1 MKTERRDE
9 NFMNK
14 ISSCRSRDTL
24 KSRRNNRVGRKN
36 WMYSCVYV
44 YCVCNSLGD
53 KEQIASRV
61 EFTIEVHRNRLCVI
75 AYTSQRIFQYRTIPS
90 KHTASKSRYIDINA
104 HTCFIYIHTH
114 LCTRLLKKRS
124 TCSSCVWFCERCL
137 FPLVFVFFISCVRG
151 TSPPPQ
157 SNKISISFVFIV
169 HIHFIHVTIQLLSF
183 GIM

>member
-1 MKTERRDE
+1 MC
-9 NFMNK
+9 
-14 ISSCRSRDTL
+14 I
-24 KSRRNNRVGRKN
+24 V
-36 WMYSCVYV
+36 CVIA
-44 YCVCNSLGD
+44 SAT

-137 FPLVFVFFISCVRG
+137 FPLVFVFFILCVRG

>member
-53 KEQIASRV
+53 KRANSVAR
-61 EFTIEVHRNRLCVI
+61 
-75 AYTSQRIFQYRTIPS
+75 RIHDRGPS
-90 KHTASKSRYIDINA
+90 K
-104 HTCFIYIHTH
+104 
-114 LCTRLLKKRS
+114 
-124 TCSSCVWFCERCL
+124 
-137 FPLVFVFFISCVRG
+137 
-151 TSPPPQ
+151 
-157 SNKISISFVFIV
+157 
-169 HIHFIHVTIQLLSF
+169 
-183 GIM
+183 

>member
-1 MKTERRDE
+1 MKTEKGDE

-24 KSRRNNRVGRKN
+24 KSQRNNRVGRKN

-53 KEQIASRV
+53 EEQIASRV

-104 HTCFIYIHTH
+104 HTCFIYNTY
-114 LCTRLLKKRS
+114 TPMYEAFKKRS

-137 FPLVFVFFISCVRG
+137 FPLVFVFFFFHFMCTRNISSS
-151 TSPPPQ
+151 T
-157 SNKISISFVFIV
+157 K
-169 HIHFIHVTIQLLSF
+169 
-183 GIM
+183 

>member
-53 KEQIASRV
+53 EEQIASRV

-114 LCTRLLKKRS
+114 LCTRLLKNAVRVRLACGS
-124 TCSSCVWFCERCL
+124 VNG
-137 FPLVFVFFISCVRG
+137 VFFLLFSFFSFHVYEEHLLLHKVTKFPSRLYSSFIFILF
-151 TSPPPQ
+151 TSRYNCCP
-157 SNKISISFVFIV
+157 
-169 HIHFIHVTIQLLSF
+169 LE
-183 GIM
+183 